1 MAALAWME
9 SRMYRTKGVGTGDF
23 TSASSHLLKEE
34 RREPSI
40 IDGETTSVVAF

>member
-1 MAALAWME
+1 MD
-9 SRMYRTKGVGTGDF
+9 GVPNVQNEGRGDGGF
-23 TSASSHLLKEE
+23 TSVISHLLEEE